1 MTYNPRQ
8 TFEPGRGSIY
18 SSYKPPSRSNANK
31 QAASSMASVG
41 IGGLSGKPTTSA
53 AKRIQDKFRKETQ
66 KDNNRNTGGYDPVG
80 GGSIDD
86 PGYKGPGLGSNPNT
100 GNDKD
105 DSSSQ
110 DTFIDTLM
118 KKVKSSFNF
127 AGGTSQNDEPTD
139 PDPVSVYTADVFAS
153 PVIQVGYENPNDM
166 RSGEE
171 IATDIARMFD
181 RSKDKGYY
189 QYSTEAGSRYDEVPA
204 ASANKNLEVNKTK
217 SAVERFLKEVIAP
230 DSKEY
235 KIKKNDTLSA
245 IALREGITVADLVKV
260 NGIKD
265 KDRIYTDETLIIPE
279 SKDMQKVKDFVD
291 SIDPDAEFSQS
302 GVPMDQREFA
312 PEDTSELNNPQTQQ
326 GLMST
331 DPVTGYDEID
341 LPTEAEVDKKIKG
354 LGARP
359 DVTVTELDDV
369 GVDDLPEE
377 GILAAQRSNVVYSDP
392 EMDYIVSLEQFRENP
407 YELNS
412 SNLSPTSHKSGL
424 TVANGFDVGQHDRQ
438 VLVDMGLSDTTINKF
453 GDFIGLNPDTVIDP
467 NTGRSVGSSVA
478 AANRFETVIRDGEPV
493 RVPTR
498 EWTAARTRGHT
509 LMTQT
514 FETAQTEGT
523 LPSFT
528 RSELEQISKGSYKT
542 FGTDVAK
549 RDFGEGYDDLAEDVK
564 AALVQEAYVRGSVSD
579 SAINSAREG
588 ANALTVLDNTAS
600 SQSRKDNARDWLN
613 NNSFDDDPKLSK
625 QGIQILTNEIIN
637 EKGLDIEQ
645 LEVDSIIGPNT
656 RRTVNQVLRDAGKT
670 PPAANASG
678 DARRK
683 ELLEDVLIET
693 LMPPTEED

>member
-8 TFEPGRGSIY
+8 TFEAGRGSIY

-80 GGSIDD
+80 GGSVDD
-86 PGYKGPGLGSNPNT
+86 PGYKGPGLGSPPNT
-100 GNDKD
+100 GNNKD
-105 DSSSQ
+105 DSSQ

-189 QYSTEAGSRYDEVPA
+189 QYSTEEGSRYDEVPA
-204 ASANKNLEVNKTK
+204 ASANKNLDSNKTK

-230 DSKEY
+230 DSKQY

-245 IALREGITVADLVKV
+245 IALREGVTVEDLVKV

-265 KDRIYTDETLIIPE
+265 KDKIYTDETLIPE

-291 SIDPDAEFSQS
+291 SIDPDAQFYQS

-331 DPVTGYDEID
+331 DPVSAQEDTSE
-341 LPTEAEVDKKIKG
+341 LNNPQTQQG
-354 LGARP
+354 LMSTTSDIP
-359 DVTVTELDDV
+359 EVTVTELDDDYVAAEDTTRTPDEVPAPDYATMSMGEAGRPDTGGIMTKPKMRPGSKYSEKKLIQQTLQDLGYGTLEDKNGNFDGKIGGGSQRAIRKFQKQHGLKPTGIVDPTTYNAIVSGDSDEYPDPRQEIPADEIDNITDDKGDFEVMKKALAKIESGPHGYSVYKFDIKYTKKDKLPKGKKVGDIKYKAGDLLYGGSGGHYLGKYQMGEDALSDV
-369 GVDDLPEE
+369 GVGYTKAKREAFLKDPVAQDKAFKKYTKNNHNKLTRESQRYRDMTEE
-377 GILAAQRSNVVYSDP
+377 EKLGVLGYAHNQGATAAV
-392 EMDYIVSLEQFRENP
+392 EWLFTGVS
-407 YELNS
+407 
-412 SNLSPTSHKSGL
+412 GAD
-424 TVANGFDVGQHDRQ
+424 ANGTKGTKY
-438 VLVDMGLSDTTINKF
+438 TTKIAEAF
-453 GDFIGLNPDTVIDP
+453 ADP
-467 NTGRSVGSSVA
+467 NV
-478 AANRFETVIRDGEPV
+478 
-493 RVPTR
+493 
-498 EWTAARTRGHT
+498 
-509 LMTQT
+509 Q
-514 FETAQTEGT
+514 
-523 LPSFT
+523 
-528 RSELEQISKGSYKT
+528 
-542 FGTDVAK
+542 DV
-549 RDFGEGYDDLAEDVK
+549 RDFY
-564 AALVQEAYVRGSVSD
+564 
-579 SAINSAREG
+579 
-588 ANALTVLDNTAS
+588 
-600 SQSRKDNARDWLN
+600 
-613 NNSFDDDPKLSK
+613 
-625 QGIQILTNEIIN
+625 
-637 EKGLDIEQ
+637 
-645 LEVDSIIGPNT
+645 EV
-656 RRTVNQVLRDAGKT
+656 T
-670 PPAANASG
+670 P
-678 DARRK
+678 
-683 ELLEDVLIET
+683 
-693 LMPPTEED
+693 

>member
-8 TFEPGRGSIY
+8 TFEAGRGSIY
-18 SSYKPPSRSNANK
+18 SSYKPPSKSKPKPSRNT
-31 QAASSMASVG
+31 G
-41 IGGLSGKPTTSA
+41 RGGSYFSDITPSKPKPPVKKTGGSYFSDITPS
-53 AKRIQDKFRKETQ
+53 KPKPPSK
-66 KDNNRNTGGYDPVG
+66 NTGGYDPVG

-86 PGYKGPGLGSNPNT
+86 PGYKGPGLGSPPNT
-100 GNDKD
+100 GNNND

-230 DSKEY
+230 DSKQY

-359 DVTVTELDDV
+359 DVTVTELDATDPTT
-369 GVDDLPEE
+369 LT
-377 GILAAQRSNVVYSDP
+377 AAQRTALSDMGSDVARTNLQNITNAQGNYSQTALTNAVDKGIRNETKRALLKGASQTEVGEAGPVTEGGYGIENLADFTGEWRNRSIAAGLLDAEGNVTQLARNLNSQNNLAETIFDVQYADRMGNGDIASRDGSTYKGRGLIQITGKGTYQAVENILESNGINIDLVGNPELANDTRYALPIALAYLEHAGLDETAAANSSAKDLNNRVNSGADAGTAEERWENVV
-392 EMDYIVSLEQFRENP
+392 
-407 YELNS
+407 
-412 SNLSPTSHKSGL
+412 SNLSGDEATRMENRNEYAAQR
-424 TVANGFDVGQHDRQ
+424 TVGTT
-438 VLVDMGLSDTTINKF
+438 VD
-453 GDFIGLNPDTVIDP
+453 
-467 NTGRSVGSSVA
+467 
-478 AANRFETVIRDGEPV
+478 
-493 RVPTR
+493 
-498 EWTAARTRGHT
+498 
-509 LMTQT
+509 
-514 FETAQTEGT
+514 
-523 LPSFT
+523 
-528 RSELEQISKGSYKT
+528 
-542 FGTDVAK
+542 
-549 RDFGEGYDDLAEDVK
+549 
-564 AALVQEAYVRGSVSD
+564 
-579 SAINSAREG
+579 G
-588 ANALTVLDNTAS
+588 A
-600 SQSRKDNARDWLN
+600 
-613 NNSFDDDPKLSK
+613 
-625 QGIQILTNEIIN
+625 
-637 EKGLDIEQ
+637 
-645 LEVDSIIGPNT
+645 IGPNSRVAMT
-656 RRTVNQVLRDAGKT
+656 TWLNENNVTIPPNATDIDLVVLVNE
-670 PPAANASG
+670 NS
-678 DARRK
+678 
-683 ELLEDVLIET
+683 
-693 LMPPTEED
+693 